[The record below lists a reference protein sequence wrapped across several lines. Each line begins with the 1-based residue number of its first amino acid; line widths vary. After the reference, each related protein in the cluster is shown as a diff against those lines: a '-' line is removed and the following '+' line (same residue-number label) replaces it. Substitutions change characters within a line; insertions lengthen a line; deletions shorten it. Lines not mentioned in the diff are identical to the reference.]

1 MLYLDNAATTPVRAE
16 ALQAAWPFLTNEY
29 GNPSSTH
36 ELGLRA
42 KSALDWARNSCA
54 NFLGCNP
61 EEIVFTSGATESNNL
76 AIKGLALANPRGKH
90 IISAATEHSSVM
102 ESLEFLVDFHGFTL
116 TLLPV
121 SAEGFVTVD
130 QLKSALRP
138 DTTLVTLM
146 MANNEIGTV
155 HPIAELAAAAKAA
168 GALFH
173 TDAVQAAGWLPMDTG
188 HLGVDALSLSGHKFG
203 APKGSGLLYLRQRN
217 ETVPLLHGGGQE
229 NGRRSGTEN
238 VAWAVAMATALSL
251 LPTPDAVA
259 KTKAAATT
267 LIEGVTS
274 RFSNARLTGP
284 HPDSNRRH
292 PAIASFTFQGI
303 NGETLLLELENAG
316 VICSS
321 GSACSAGSDEPSHV
335 LVALGLD
342 HDVCRTAVRFSF
354 GHDASTDQ
362 SDQALSALERAL
374 TRISS
379 L

>member
-90 IISAATEHSSVM
+90 IISAATEHSSVL

-238 VAWAVAMATALSL
+238 VAWAVALATALSL
-251 LPTPDAVA
+251 LPTPDEVA

-267 LIEGVTS
+267 LIEEVTS

-284 HPDSNRRH
+284 HPYSNRRH
-292 PAIASFTFQGI
+292 PAIASFTFEGI